1 MSQHH
6 HDRFHTLVVLVEN
19 KAGVLA
25 RVTGLFSRR
34 GFNID
39 SLAVAPTQD
48 EAVSRIT
55 MVVDVESAP
64 LEQMVKQLN
73 KLVNVL
79 DIRSLDR
86 DAAVERELML
96 ATISVPLDRRDE
108 LSLGNTGFD
117 HITLEQNDQQVIVSF
132 SGRPER
138 VDELEALLK
147 PYGIIEIQ
155 RTGKVAL
162 STIER

>member
-1 MSQHH
+1 M
-6 HDRFHTLVVLVEN
+6 
-19 KAGVLA
+19 
-25 RVTGLFSRR
+25 
-34 GFNID
+34 
-39 SLAVAPTQD
+39 
-48 EAVSRIT
+48 SRIT